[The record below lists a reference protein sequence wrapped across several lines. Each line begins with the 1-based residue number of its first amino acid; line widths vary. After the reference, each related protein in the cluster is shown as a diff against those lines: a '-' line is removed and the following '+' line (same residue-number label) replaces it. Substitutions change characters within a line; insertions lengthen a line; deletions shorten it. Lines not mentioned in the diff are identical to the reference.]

1 MAATIHL
8 IRHGQAAFGAADY
21 DELSALGRQQSCLLG
36 AALAPLWRDGDRI
49 IVGGMR
55 RHRQTAEECLTAMR
69 SACARREGLAR
80 LSDPAQPSSSPA
92 CGRGVGVRAQEVAVE
107 PRWNE
112 FDHREIVAR
121 HRPEYVDHERLVA
134 DLSAAI
140 DPRRA
145 FQSLFA
151 AAMTRWSSGDYDH
164 DYNETWPAF
173 RQRCREALQA
183 AAEAA
188 ADSSNVWVFTSGGP
202 IAAVVQGL
210 LDAPDAQ
217 ALRLSWSLVNASVTQ
232 LHVARS
238 GLRLSTFNGHAH
250 LQAREDL
257 VTYR

>member
-36 AALAPLWRDGDRI
+36 AALAPLWRDGDRVV
-49 IVGGMR
+49 VGGMR
-55 RHRQTAEECLTAMR
+55 RHRQTAQECLAAMR
-69 SACARREGLAR
+69 SACGNDGGLAGSS
-80 LSDPAQPSSSPA
+80 LAGSSDAGHFDPGPHTD
-92 CGRGVGVRAQEVAVE
+92 

-121 HRPEYVDHERLVA
+121 HRPEYIDHERLVA
-134 DLSAAI
+134 DLGAAV

-151 AAMTRWSSGDYDH
+151 AAMTRWSSGDH
-164 DYNETWPAF
+164 DPDYSETWPAF
-173 RQRCREALQA
+173 RQRCRDALQA
-183 AAEAA
+183 AVDAA
-188 ADSSNVWVFTSGGP
+188 AGLSNVWVFTSGGP

-250 LQAREDL
+250 LYARDDL
-257 VTYR
+257 ITYR